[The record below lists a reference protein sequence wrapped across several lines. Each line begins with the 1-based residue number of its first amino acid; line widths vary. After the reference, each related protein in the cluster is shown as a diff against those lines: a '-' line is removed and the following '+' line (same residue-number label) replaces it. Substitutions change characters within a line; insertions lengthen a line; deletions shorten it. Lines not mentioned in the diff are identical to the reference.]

1 MKFKTSLK
9 ITAHVQ
15 SYLPAHAGRDPCTRR
30 ARLLKNAEL
39 AALESLASPSSV
51 EKEKAQLA
59 MMKAALQESLGK
71 VCAIRYVLHKGL
83 CMRVPASP

>member
-1 MKFKTSLK
+1 MPPSS
-9 ITAHVQ
+9 TA
-15 SYLPAHAGRDPCTRR
+15 DFN
-30 ARLLKNAEL
+30 LLREPPSSFFVLWQVAEL

-71 VCAIRYVLHKGL
+71 VGTIFLRNVCWGGMPCAR
-83 CMRVPASP
+83 CD